1 MSTIGYINISLELF
15 GGLLSLIFI
24 LCLSLGSPKKEELE
38 HLYIRVLS
46 INTAVLFSDAAAW
59 LSKGT
64 RMGSASGWYG

>member
-38 HLYIRVLS
+38 LS
-46 INTAVLFSDAAAW
+46 LIHISEP
-59 LSKGT
+59 T
-64 RMGSASGWYG
+64 RP